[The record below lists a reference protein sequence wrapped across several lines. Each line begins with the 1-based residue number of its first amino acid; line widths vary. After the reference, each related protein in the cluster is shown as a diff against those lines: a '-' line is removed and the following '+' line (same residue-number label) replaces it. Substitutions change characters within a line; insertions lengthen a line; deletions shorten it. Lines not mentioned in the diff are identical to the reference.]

1 MDLHNVSIRSVYFSV
16 FQLHQARVFRPSDK
30 IDVFNNFL
38 YLSLA
43 SFKIFYSNSI
53 IYYLERSCNI
63 QRQMT
68 NFLILE
74 NKFPTSIFGL
84 DHVAFIFAP
93 SK

>member
-1 MDLHNVSIRSVYFSV
+1 
-16 FQLHQARVFRPSDK
+16 
-30 IDVFNNFL
+30 
-38 YLSLA
+38 
-43 SFKIFYSNSI
+43 
-53 IYYLERSCNI
+53 
-63 QRQMT
+63 MT